1 LGAAFNISLKIVFL
15 FEMPKKASKDLR
27 TTDSSEYSLTVK
39 ESIFYFFTTFLSLNS
54 WSLKTRLKALFKK

>member
-1 LGAAFNISLKIVFL
+1 
-15 FEMPKKASKDLR
+15 MPKKASKDLR